1 MFRKIALVCL
11 LLPTWALAEQV
22 QPLDKVVAIVNDD
35 VVTESELVSQV
46 AALRQQLQAKNVA
59 LPSDKVLRKQILQ
72 HLIDVNLQLQMA
84 KRNDVTI
91 DDAEINAAIAKIAE
105 NNKISLTQLR
115 EAVAHE
121 GLDWNVYRGNI
132 KKEMLISRLQ
142 QQAVGKEIVVTPKQ
156 VEDYLKSP
164 EYNQQKNASYHVYNI
179 VVPLPENPSTADVKK
194 ADAKARALLVKIN
207 KGANFSELA
216 LAESSGEFALE
227 GGDLG
232 VRHLA
237 ELPELFAK
245 KIITM
250 HVGEVAG
257 PIRAANGFQ
266 LIKLAAIAEEDVHH
280 TVTKAHVRHILV
292 KQDSSMTADDALKQV
307 QNIYQQLKSGKDFTS
322 MAKTYSVDAASAVN
336 GGDLGW
342 VDSSDLVPEFAK
354 SMETLPLH
362 QLSKPVKSAFG
373 WHLIEVLERKKVDDS
388 KSYQRQQ
395 VRQFLTQRKFAEAA
409 QNWVQHIRTDA
420 YIKVMDK
427 ALA

>member
-11 LLPTWALAEQV
+11 LLPSLAFAEQL

-35 VVTESELVSQV
+35 VITESELSSQLV
-46 AALRQQLQAKNVA
+46 MLRQQLQAKNLA
-59 LPSDKVLRKQILQ
+59 IPKETLLRKQVLQ

-84 KRNDVTI
+84 KRNNISI
-91 DDAEINAAIAKIAE
+91 DDVEINEAISKIAE
-105 NNKISLTQLR
+105 SNKITLTQLR
-115 EAVAHE
+115 EALSQQ
-121 GLDWNVYRGNI
+121 GMNWNAYRANI

-142 QQAVGKEIVVTPKQ
+142 QQAVSKDVVVSPKQ
-156 VEDYLKSP
+156 VEEYLRSP

-179 VVPLPENPSTADVKK
+179 VIPLSEHPSPDELNK
-194 ADAKARALLVKIN
+194 AKAKANTLLLKIK

-216 LAESSGEFALE
+216 LAESTGEFALD

-232 VRHLA
+232 MRHLA

-245 KIITM
+245 KVVTM
-250 HVGEVAG
+250 KKGEVAG

-266 LIKLAAIAEEDVHH
+266 LIKLVDVAEEQVHH
-280 TVTKAHVRHILV
+280 SITKAHVRHILV
-292 KQDSSMTADDALKQV
+292 KQDSSMTTDDAQKQI
-307 QNIYQQLKSGKDFTS
+307 QNIYQQLKSGKDFAS
-322 MAKTYSVDAASAVN
+322 MAKRYSVDAASAVN

-342 VDSSDLVPEFAK
+342 VDSSDVVPEFAK

-362 QLSKPVKSAFG
+362 QLSKPVKSPFG

-388 KSYQRQQ
+388 QAFQRQQ
-395 VRQFLTQRKFAEAA
+395 VRQFLSQRKFAEAA
-409 QNWVQHIRTDA
+409 QNWVQHIRSDA

-427 ALA
+427 DLA